1 MNRFFSDS
9 KTIQRYRSGPLG
21 EYIQKLADLLAQSGF
36 QRRPG
41 RMQLLAANYFAHWL
55 RRRKAVHTAT
65 LKDIELYVSRHG
77 TIKHGDGKAL
87 KRLFTILEQEGI
99 VTPPVPEE
107 PKPNDLLLGQFAD
120 YLEKERGLSSA
131 TTAHRRRILS
141 RFIHHCFGTGPMDWQ
156 RVEAGDVVRFIHKQA
171 AAASTTLGAKNITT
185 STRSFLHYA
194 RYIGLIEKDLAGA
207 VPAVASWSLAN
218 VPKGLAKDHLNRILK
233 SCDRTTAVGRRDYAI
248 LLLLA
253 RLGLRAGEVAS
264 LQLDDIDWESGLITI
279 IGKGGKTSQLP
290 LPGEVGRAIAA
301 YLRRDRPAASSRG
314 LFIRIPAPH
323 TAMKGASAVGC
334 IVRHALERAGVQS
347 HSKGAHQL
355 RHALATNMLG
365 AGASLSEIGEVLRHE
380 DHRSTSIYA
389 KVDFKALRPLA
400 QAWPGGAK

>member
-9 KTIQRYRSGPLG
+9 KTIHRYRSGPLG
-21 EYIQKLADLLAQSGF
+21 EHIQKLADLLAESGF
-36 QRRPG
+36 RRLPG
-41 RMQLLAANYFAHWL
+41 RMQLRAANHFAHWL
-55 RRRKAVHTAT
+55 RRRKAIHAAT
-65 LKDIELYVSRHG
+65 LSDVELYLGRHG

-87 KRLFTILEQEGI
+87 MRLFTILEQEGI
-99 VTPPVPEE
+99 VMPPVPEE
-107 PKPNDLLLGQFAD
+107 PKPHDLLLEQFAD
-120 YLEKERGLSSA
+120 YLERERGLSA
-131 TTAHRRRILS
+131 GTILHRRGILL
-141 RFIHHCFGTGPMDWQ
+141 RFIRHCFGTGPMDWQ
-156 RVEAGDVVRFIHKQA
+156 IIQAGDVVRFIHKQA
-171 AAASTTLGAKNITT
+171 AAARTTLGAKNITT
-185 STRSFLHYA
+185 ATRSFLRYA
-194 RYIGLIEKDLAGA
+194 RYVGLIEKDLAGA

-218 VPKGLAKDHLNRILK
+218 VPKGLAKDHLTRILK
-233 SCDRTTAVGRRDYAI
+233 SCNRTTAVGRRDYAI

-253 RLGLRAGEVAS
+253 RLGLRAGEVAGF
-264 LQLDDIDWESGLITI
+264 QLDDVDWESGLITI
-279 IGKGGKTSQLP
+279 VGKGGKPSRLP
-290 LPGEVGRAIAA
+290 LPGDVGRAIAA
-301 YLRRDRPAASSRG
+301 YLRRDRPAASSRH

-323 TAMKGASAVGC
+323 SALQGSAVGC

-355 RHALATNMLG
+355 RHALATNMLR